1 MNLKKDQYYYISR
14 HFSLPAGVY
23 NEPDELRIF
32 SKVLVMEGFAFLL
45 GDILGLSIPGAD
57 GFFLHDTIRELLE
70 EINNDDVDRN
80 MVVTYINNQNAHA
93 VTDGSEL
100 KEKAKRFIE
109 MADRLEISYPHTAA
123 ILRSIGQDYMRES
136 KWDYLYSEIGDV

>member
-1 MNLKKDQYYYISR
+1 
-14 HFSLPAGVY
+14 
-23 NEPDELRIF
+23 
-32 SKVLVMEGFAFLL
+32 MEGFAFLL

-57 GFFLHDTIRELLE
+57 GFFPHDTIRELLE

-109 MADRLEISYPHTAA
+109 MADRLAISYHHTAA